1 MNALH
6 TFFARLH
13 LKSHGRFLGFGTSP
27 AADWKI
33 IFFSTAFLAVLI
45 IISSVFLFIKIDKG
59 EIFAVEKSVGKTKKV
74 LNTVI
79 LRDTISYYQAKT
91 LEFERIKKTKVSPD
105 ADPSL

>member
-1 MNALH
+1 MELPSPRERPAGNLGSTSRYIYLINDMNALH

-79 LRDTISYYQAKT
+79 L
-91 LEFERIKKTKVSPD
+91 
-105 ADPSL
+105 